1 MPGTMSRHEQ
11 PEAAESGEPPCGESP
26 RPTEPLPAV
35 DAHDTPAGGTDQ
47 GPNKRHS
54 ASSTVQ
60 LHPLDATSACL
71 EGVGEMP
78 QQGRLAAPVRSHER
92 G

>member
-1 MPGTMSRHEQ
+1 MGCHEQ
-11 PEAAESGEPPCGESP
+11 PEAAEGCEPAGGKSP
-26 RPTEPLPAV
+26 QPTEPLPAV
-35 DAHDTPAGGTDQ
+35 DAHDAPAGGMDK
-47 GPNKRHS
+47 GPNERQS

-60 LHPLDATSACL
+60 PHPLDATPACL

-78 QQGRLAAPVRSHER
+78 EQGCLTAPVRAHER